1 MIQLA
6 IDFGSTSTYVCLL
19 DKGRQRLVSFQNE
32 EGESQEA
39 YPTLVAAPVADA
51 TGTLRFGFDAR
62 DRLSDPAW
70 EVRRDLK
77 RRLIGE
83 KLEEQLTL
91 GGQAHP
97 LLDVLTRF
105 FIALDEALRT
115 RSSLTPKQRAADFQV
130 AFAVPARAHNTWRFL
145 TGEALR
151 GAGFK
156 LSLTLDEPSASA
168 LDQLDRGSKR
178 AEELLVYDLGGGTCD
193 LSCLR
198 SEGGQVTLAASR
210 GRWDIGGADF
220 DRILAELAL
229 PEGAWGQLSVAS
241 KARLLELSREQKE
254 TLTSN
259 RRKLWLEVG
268 ECLSDAE
275 CEAIGLDKT
284 KPQEV
289 LVQELYAQIEP
300 ILEESFQLFDELP
313 LSPLESGR
321 ARPIYIVGGG
331 GALPLVA
338 RLLRARFGRRVQRV
352 TSPKGS
358 VAYGLAAATA
368 RAADEAPPEKEK
380 LGHYFG
386 VFRDWDAGRSAS
398 FDPLFSPE
406 SLLDGTQEV
415 KRRYRPRHHLGQLRF
430 LDCDRFEEGTPEGQL
445 RHLDPFSIS
454 YQADATSPSAEGLFA
469 DGEAPLVE
477 ERYLLRSDGEISVV
491 IEDLERGVLL
501 ASGSAAPRS

>member
-19 DKGRQRLVSFQNE
+19 DKGRQRLVSFQSE

-39 YPTLVAAPVADA
+39 YPTLVAAPI
-51 TGTLRFGFDAR
+51 TGAAGELRFGFDAR
-62 DRLSDPAW
+62 ALLSDPTW

-77 RRLIGE
+77 RALICE
-83 KLEEQLTL
+83 ELEEKITL
-91 GGQAHP
+91 GTGEQA
-97 LLDVLTRF
+97 LLDVLTNF
-105 FIALDEALRT
+105 FIALDHALRT
-115 RSSLTPKQRAADFQV
+115 RSSLSPKQRRADFQV

-168 LDQLDRGSKR
+168 LDQLDRGSKQV
-178 AEELLVYDLGGGTCD
+178 EELLVYDLGGGTCD

-220 DRILAELAL
+220 DRTLAELAL
-229 PEGAWGQLSVAS
+229 PEGAWEQLSTAS

-259 RRKLWLEVG
+259 RRKLWIEVG
-268 ECLSDAE
+268 ECLSDSE
-275 CEAIGLDKT
+275 CEALAIDKT
-284 KPQEV
+284 KPREV
-289 LVQELYAQIEP
+289 LVQEFYAQIEP
-300 ILEESFQLFDELP
+300 ILEESFQLFNELP

-368 RAADEAPPEKEK
+368 RAADEAPPQKET

-398 FDPLFSPE
+398 FDTLFSPD

-430 LDCDRFEEGTPEGQL
+430 LDCDRFEGGTPEGQL
-445 RHLDPFSIS
+445 RHLAPFSIS
-454 YQADATSPSAEGLFA
+454 YQAGEATPSVDGLFS
-469 DGEAPLVE
+469 DEEAPLVE
-477 ERYLLRSDGEISVV
+477 ERYLLRSDGEISVM

-501 ASGSAAPRS
+501 ASGSAATRP